1 MIEELEAR
9 GTTVCAPACDIIDM
23 TALQQVLNECRQT
36 MPPIKGCIQMTGV
49 LRDVMYD
56 RMTFMDWQSSVQ
68 PKASGSWN
76 LHTLLPRGLDFFIL
90 AASLTGLMGQ
100 ATQINYAAGNS
111 YQDALARYRLS
122 QGERAVSLDLGVLET
137 KGLLTDAS
145 GLFDRFLSTNFHY
158 LLRET
163 DILAMFEHFCN
174 PTLPIEELPA
184 QVATGFMR
192 PSLHPKQLNM
202 RFPVTLDQPFWKQIF
217 VSTNAD
223 DDMNNGQQQPRNSN
237 TTFLDNQTENH
248 LDLHSALS
256 AVATGTND
264 TVKSTTTE
272 VLTTIATEALAE
284 RFCQMVL
291 MPRAKLNVEEPF
303 HRAGADSLTAVDLR
317 NWVLKEVGV
326 DLPVF
331 DILGELPVSAL
342 GRMVARE
349 WAVIHIK

>member
-1 MIEELEAR
+1 
-9 GTTVCAPACDIIDM
+9 
-23 TALQQVLNECRQT
+23 
-36 MPPIKGCIQMTGV
+36 MTGV

-56 RMTFMDWQSSVQ
+56 RMTFTDWQSSVQ

-76 LHTLLPRGLDFFIL
+76 LHTLMPRGLDFFIL

-184 QVATGFMR
+184 QMATGFMR

-202 RFPVTLDQPFWKQIF
+202 RFPATLDQPFWKQIF

-223 DDMNNGQQQPRNSN
+223 DDMNNGQQQPQNSN
-237 TTFLDNQTENH
+237 TISLDDQQPENH
-248 LDLHSALS
+248 LDLHSALF
-256 AVATGTND
+256 AVATGTNV

>member
-9 GTTVCAPACDIIDM
+9 GITVCEPACDIIDM
-23 TALQQVLNECRQT
+23 TVLQQVLDECKQT

-56 RMTFMDWQSSVQ
+56 RMTFTDWQSSVE

-100 ATQINYAAGNS
+100 ATQINYAAGNA

-145 GLFDRFLSTNFHY
+145 GLFNRFLSTNFHY

-192 PSLHPKQLNM
+192 PSLHKQLNM
-202 RFPVTLDQPFWKQIF
+202 QLPVTLDQPFWKQIY
-217 VSTNAD
+217 VPTNAD
-223 DDMNNGQQQPRNSN
+223 DDIDKQQPRDSNSN
-237 TTFLDNQTENH
+237 NQSENH

-256 AVATGTND
+256 AVANGTND

-272 VLTTIATEALAE
+272 VLTTTATEALAE

-317 NWVLKEVGV
+317 NWVLKEAGV

-349 WAVIHIK
+349 WAVVHIK